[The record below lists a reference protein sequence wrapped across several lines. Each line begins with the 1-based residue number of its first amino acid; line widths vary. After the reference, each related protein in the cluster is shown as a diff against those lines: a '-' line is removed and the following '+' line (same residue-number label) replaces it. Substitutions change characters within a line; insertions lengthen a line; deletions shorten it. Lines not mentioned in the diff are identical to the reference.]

1 MGILIGSRCSHSNSF
16 RPLTTPLVS
25 ETTEEVRQFAETGQ
39 RHENE
44 AVKGYQRLGVNGFV
58 LCLSFGV
65 FHLWPL
71 LSAGYLQVGTGA
83 T

>member
-1 MGILIGSRCSHSNSF
+1 MQSQSQSLFSSI
-16 RPLTTPLVS
+16 TVS
-25 ETTEEVRQFAETGQ
+25 ETTEEVRQFSETGQ

-65 FHLWPL
+65 FDLWPL
-71 LSAGYLQVGTGA
+71 LSAGA
-83 T
+83 